1 MMSRC
6 FSCYIVTNFAYD
18 TVEKIPCRMAC
29 GTSKY
34 VWTAELLNQ
43 TNNTDQKQCLC
54 MKYVFHELMELG
66 GYTIPYFH

>member
-6 FSCYIVTNFAYD
+6 FSCYIATNFAYD
-18 TVEKIPCRMAC
+18 IDKIPCRMAC

-34 VWTAELLNQ
+34 VRTAELLSQ
-43 TNNTDQKQCLC
+43 TNNTDRKHSLC

>member
-1 MMSRC
+1 MILLKK
-6 FSCYIVTNFAYD
+6 FH
-18 TVEKIPCRMAC
+18 VEWLVELA
-29 GTSKY
+29 KY
-34 VWTAELLNQ
+34 VWTAGLLSQ